1 MRFVRRRTSFAA
13 VLVAAMAAC
22 VLAMTMSKSLP
33 GMPPPAEG
41 GSGDLIGT
49 RAQEWHLDGWLNSKP
64 LKLADLRGK
73 VVLVRWWTA
82 PECPHCA
89 ATAPVLNAFH
99 KEYTDKGLVVVGV
112 YHQKGRTPLKE
123 PDVALHAQRL
133 GFQFPVAIDRD
144 WTTLKQWWLETG
156 DRPWTSVSFLIDR
169 QGVIRHIHEGG
180 RYEKGSDDAKL
191 MEEKIKELLREG

>member
-1 MRFVRRRTSFAA
+1 MPSIRRRTSFPAVLAAA
-13 VLVAAMAAC
+13 VGAC
-22 VLAMTMSKSLP
+22 VLAVTVSTTLS
-33 GMPPPAEG
+33 GMPPPAKG

-49 RAQEWHLDGWLNSKP
+49 RAPEWRLDGWLNSKP

-89 ATAPVLNAFH
+89 ATAPVLNEFH
-99 KEYTDKGLVVVGV
+99 KEYADKGLVIVGV
-112 YHQKGRTPLKE
+112 YHHKSRTPLKDS
-123 PDVALHAQRL
+123 DVAAHAQRL
-133 GFQFPVAIDRD
+133 GFQFPVAIDRE

-191 MEEKIKELLREG
+191 MEEKIKALLGEG